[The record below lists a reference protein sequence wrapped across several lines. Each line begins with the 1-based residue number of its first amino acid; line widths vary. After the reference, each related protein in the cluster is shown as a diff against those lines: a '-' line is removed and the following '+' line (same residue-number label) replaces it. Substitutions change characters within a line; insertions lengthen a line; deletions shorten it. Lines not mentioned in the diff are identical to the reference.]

1 MKINHNIA
9 AIKSNNKLRITNEN
23 MAKSIERLS
32 SGYRINRAADD
43 AAGMAIS
50 QKMKTQIRGLDQAS
64 RNGSDGISVIQTAE
78 GALNEVE
85 SMLQRMRELSVQAA
99 NGTNTA
105 DDRKAIQDEID
116 QLSQEIDRISTD
128 TEYNTKK
135 LLNGDADRKTFS
147 SSTKVNIISTSDAV
161 VAKNYKVTVTKVAT
175 EAVQNGDAALTAGRI
190 TAAQAGK
197 VTINGETV
205 EITENMS
212 LDDVYTALRNLG
224 DNTGVD
230 VYATTAQGGKMEN
243 MVPIAAGTYL
253 NFQAQE
259 AGSKQYVQVQC
270 DNAQLAA
277 KLGIPTNADKT
288 YGEDA
293 QIELNR
299 NQTTSDSFKNTATAT
314 AIGNKVTI
322 SDKDGFE
329 MVLNVDETAVA
340 PGGTA
345 LDVELSVLEAGPLVL
360 QIGANEDQ
368 TVSISIPEVSS
379 ETLGVEN
386 VNVMTQ
392 DKAGEAI
399 TAVDKAINKVSSV
412 RAKLGAYEN
421 RLEHAIMNVDTS
433 NENLTEALS
442 RIEDLDMAEE
452 MSNYT
457 QLNVLSQAGTSMLSQ
472 ANQMPQTILSLLQG

>member
-99 NGTNTA
+99 NGTNTVE
-105 DDRKAIQDEID
+105 DRRAIQDEID

-147 SSTKVNIISTSDAV
+147 SSTKLNIISTSDAV
-161 VAKNYKVTVTKVAT
+161 VAKKYKVKVIDVAK
-175 EAVQNGDAALTAGRI
+175 EAVQNGSTAVSAGNI

-299 NQTTSDSFKNTATAT
+299 DQDTADSFKNTATAT

-340 PGGTA
+340 AGN

-379 ETLGVEN
+379 ETLGLEN
-386 VNVMTQ
+386 LNVMTQ

-421 RLEHAIMNVDTS
+421 RLEHAIANVDTS

-457 QLNVLSQAGTSMLSQ
+457 QLNILSQAGTSMLSQ

>member
-9 AIKSNNKLRITNEN
+9 AIKSNNKLKTTNDN
-23 MAKSIERLS
+23 MARSIERLS

-175 EAVQNGDAALTAGRI
+175 EAVQNGGTALTAGRI
-190 TAAQAGK
+190 TADQAGK

-212 LDDVYTALRNLG
+212 LDDVYTTLRNLG

-230 VYATTAQGGKMEN
+230 VYATTAQNGKMED

-277 KLGIPTNADKT
+277 RLGIPTNADKT

-293 QIELNR
+293 KIELNR
-299 NQTTSDSFKNTATAT
+299 AQNTADAFKDTATAT

-322 SDKDGFE
+322 SDKEGFE
-329 MVLNVDETAVA
+329 MVLNIDETAVDA
-340 PGGTA
+340 GD

-386 VNVMTQ
+386 ANVMTQ

-399 TAVDKAINKVSSV
+399 TAVDKAINKISSI

>member
-99 NGTNTA
+99 NGTNTVE
-105 DDRKAIQDEID
+105 DRRAIQDEID

-147 SSTKVNIISTSDAV
+147 SSTKLNIISTSDAV
-161 VAKNYKVTVTKVAT
+161 VAKKYKVKVIDVAK
-175 EAVQNGDAALTAGRI
+175 EAVQNGSTAVSAGNI

-299 NQTTSDSFKNTATAT
+299 DQNTADSFKNTATAT

-329 MVLNVDETAVA
+329 MVLNVDETAVNA
-340 PGGTA
+340 GN

-368 TVSISIPEVSS
+368 TISISIPEVSS
-379 ETLGVEN
+379 ETLGLEN
-386 VNVMTQ
+386 INVMTQ

-399 TAVDKAINKVSSV
+399 SAVDKAINKVSSI

-421 RLEHAIMNVDTS
+421 RLDHAIMNVDTS